1 VAGRNPLQFNV
12 ANEVWSL
19 GAAGTQVLLNGG
31 LTSAQ
36 VDPRAPSTGKYC
48 QTVLTSFQQAEDQF
62 APVRILRQQLVM
74 QQRGKDAR
82 LRSTST

>member
-31 LTSAQ
+31 LTSA
-36 VDPRAPSTGKYC
+36 
-48 QTVLTSFQQAEDQF
+48 
-62 APVRILRQQLVM
+62 
-74 QQRGKDAR
+74 
-82 LRSTST
+82 